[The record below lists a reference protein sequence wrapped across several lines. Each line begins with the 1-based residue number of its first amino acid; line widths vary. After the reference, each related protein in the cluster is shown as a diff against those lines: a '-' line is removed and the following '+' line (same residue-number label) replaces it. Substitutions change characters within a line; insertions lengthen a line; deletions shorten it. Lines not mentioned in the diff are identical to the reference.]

1 MENKLKLTTEE
12 ATRLINLLKYKIEN
26 PTIEFPA
33 FGKKIEFEV
42 VAKETPDKF
51 TININRGNKNVDK
64 CTYQGRTSTSN
75 VPLLRLDIGK
85 TIQHMNPDGGKIMGN
100 HLHIYTEEYEM
111 GQAVSFNI
119 SDPDLYNNCLE
130 FFKKFNLL
138 MGETNI
144 IYQEQLA

>member
-64 CTYQGRTSTSN
+64 CTS
-75 VPLLRLDIGK
+75 
-85 TIQHMNPDGGKIMGN
+85 
-100 HLHIYTEEYEM
+100 
-111 GQAVSFNI
+111 
-119 SDPDLYNNCLE
+119 
-130 FFKKFNLL
+130 
-138 MGETNI
+138 
-144 IYQEQLA
+144 